1 MERLARSPYRT
12 QPKLVSLTS
21 CLGAIFSSDSS
32 SSYRDTKRAF
42 YFSSGLYLSSRMC
55 FLYILILLLYASLH
69 SRSVEGTNYREIDA
83 ALALTTLSAR

>member
-1 MERLARSPYRT
+1 MESLARSPYRT

-21 CLGAIFSSDSS
+21 SFGAIFSSDS

-42 YFSSGLYLSSRMC
+42 YFSSGLHLPSRMC
-55 FLYILILLLYASLH
+55 FSYILILLLYASLH